1 MQFLRSTGFL
11 DAPLLTLWVGGQWA
25 IGYLAVPVLFQM
37 LEDRR
42 LAGGLAGEMF
52 TVMAYVGLVCGSLL
66 MASLVYREGI
76 AAWRNWRLGVLAL
89 MLGLILVGEFGLHPQ
104 VAALR
109 ESGLAEGG
117 EEAGRF
123 ARLHGLA
130 SMLYLVNSLLG
141 LVLVTAGLRRC
152 G

>member
-1 MQFLRSTGFL
+1 MNFPRATGLL

-42 LAGGLAGEMF
+42 LAGTLAGEMF
-52 TVMAYVGLVCGSLL
+52 TAVAYVGLACGSLL
-66 MASLVYREGI
+66 MASLLYREGV

-89 MLGLILVGEFGLHPQ
+89 MLGLILAGEFGLHPQ

-109 ESGLAEGG
+109 ESGFAEGS

-141 LVLVTAGLRRC
+141 LGLVMAGSRR
-152 G
+152 GD